1 MREQLRRESDVRDAG
16 LTTADLAN
24 LDEPRTIS
32 RSDDV
37 VRDKGLDKGT
47 AELESRQIDFRDVRD
62 VDARDVNDQ
71 TEFDEAR
78 MDRVRFDE
86 PVVDQ
91 NRIDQT
97 QINQNVAERSARTSG
112 PVPTV
117 PPVAVQSDE
126 NSSAPLFSSQEATDF
141 RERWNALQVGFVD
154 EPRQAVQDADGLVAG
169 AMKRLAEIFA
179 EERARLDQQWDR
191 GGDVS
196 TEDLRVALRRYRSFF
211 GRLLSV

>member
-1 MREQLRRESDVRDAG
+1 MPEQLRRESDTRSAG

-24 LDEPRTIS
+24 LDEPRTTS
-32 RSDDV
+32 RNDDV

-71 TEFDEAR
+71 TE
-78 MDRVRFDE
+78 
-86 PVVDQ
+86 VVDQ
-91 NRIDQT
+91 NRMDRNRIDQ
-97 QINQNVAERSARTSG
+97 NGAERAATTSG
-112 PVPTV
+112 PAAVV

-126 NSSAPLFSSQEATDF
+126 NNTAPLFSSQEATDF

-154 EPRQAVQDADGLVAG
+154 EPRQAVQDADSLVAG